1 MLFEQNGMVVRG
13 VGVFAACGHECQ
25 DSDYIPRGLGLMRI
39 VNFLINFY
47 ASK

>member
-25 DSDYIPRGLGLMRI
+25 DSDYIPRFNANSECGFSYQ
-39 VNFLINFY
+39 FLCE
-47 ASK
+47 